1 MKLSM
6 NRFCHILLF
15 IRVFVNPV
23 RSFRGYEAIFA
34 NRGKFGKIILMQQHL
49 WHNLA
54 VEDVLRILETSKTGL
69 SSEETKKRLKHHG
82 PNKLAE
88 EKQSPPLL
96 IFLRQFRSPLIYILV
111 IAGGVTL
118 FLKDYT
124 DAAVIFGAVFLNAF
138 IGFFQENKTSKIL
151 AELKK
156 IIKERAH
163 VIRDGEEKEI
173 NAAELAPG
181 DIFVVEAGNRV
192 PADGRLIES
201 YSLKINEAAL
211 TREWLAKDAIIEPL
225 SEDTNLA
232 DRDNMVYM
240 GTVVEEGKGIAVAV
254 ATGQKTEIGKIAQL
268 VKGAKEE
275 KTPYQV
281 KISRFSRF
289 IALVIL
295 SVSAAVFAA
304 GILTGKDY
312 LEMFLVSVAMA
323 VAAIPEGLPVAVT
336 VVFTFG
342 MREILKRKGLVR
354 NLLAAETLGSTSVI
368 CTDKTG
374 TLTEAKMQVAGV
386 FTGTKELLSD
396 GFAYEEKIDGN
407 GLESH
412 ITALKIATLCSD
424 AYIENPDDE
433 IHQWIIRVRPTERA
447 LLMAGMQAGLSRRE
461 LEKQYP
467 RHDELPFDST
477 YKYSAS
483 LHHLSEAED
492 MIYVMGAPER
502 ILKMAGFIE
511 LDGRQ
516 EKITAER
523 TEELNRKFGDLTA
536 KALRVLAI
544 GYKKIRKDSL
554 YFKLKQKP
562 DGKTDA
568 KIHKQ
573 KLYEKDLKGLVFVGF
588 IALKDPLR
596 KETKEAVRLCR
607 QAGLRPIIVTGDH
620 KLTAQ
625 AIARELGLPA
635 EDKNTIEGA
644 ELVNISDE
652 ELKKRL
658 TDFEIYARVEPIQKL
673 KIIEA
678 WQDRG
683 AVVAMTGDG
692 VNDAPALKKANIGL
706 ALGSGTEVAKEASDL
721 ILLDDNFIIIVAAI
735 EEGRR
740 IIDNVRKIVTYL
752 LSGGFTEIMLIGL
765 AVIFRLPLP
774 VLPGQILWKN
784 LVESTPP
791 SLALAFEPKEKD
803 VMARPPEDPKFP
815 LLNKEMKVLI
825 FVIGIAT
832 NLILFGL
839 FLWLLEEEFPIE
851 EIRSIM
857 FVGLA
862 IDSFFVIFSCRN
874 LRKNIWQFNP
884 FSNFYITGTIM
895 AGFLGLAAA
904 LYLPIF
910 QRLLK
915 TFPLNFFDWLILL
928 SFGLLNLV
936 LVEMTKWWFIKH
948 KKI

>member
-1 MKLSM
+1 M
-6 NRFCHILLF
+6 
-15 IRVFVNPV
+15 
-23 RSFRGYEAIFA
+23 
-34 NRGKFGKIILMQQHL
+34 IIMQHN
-49 WHNLA
+49 WHSLT
-54 VEDVLRILETSKTGL
+54 VGDVLRILETSKKGL
-69 SSEETKKRLKHHG
+69 SDEEVKKRLKHHG

-88 EKQSPPLL
+88 EKPPPLLL

-124 DAAVIFGAVFLNAF
+124 DSAVIFGAVFLNAF

-156 IIKERAH
+156 IIKEKAH
-163 VIRDGEEKEI
+163 IVRDGEEKEI
-173 NAAELAPG
+173 NAVELVPG

-211 TREWLAKDAIIEPL
+211 TGEWLAKETITEPL
-225 SEDTNLA
+225 PENTPLA

-240 GTVVEEGKGIAVAV
+240 GTIVDEGKGIAVAV
-254 ATGQKTEIGKIAQL
+254 ATGGKTEIGKIAQL
-268 VKGAKEE
+268 VKEAKEE
-275 KTPYQV
+275 KTPYQMKV
-281 KISRFSRF
+281 AHFSRL
-289 IALVIL
+289 IAVIIL
-295 SVSAAVFAA
+295 LVSAAVFAA

-354 NLLAAETLGSTSVI
+354 NLLAAETLGSTSII

-374 TLTEAKMQVAGV
+374 TLTEAKMQIAGV

-396 GFAYEEKIDGN
+396 SFSYKEKIEGN
-407 GLESH
+407 GQESH

-433 IHQWIIRVRPTERA
+433 IHQWIIRGRPTERA
-447 LLMAGMQAGLSRRE
+447 LLLAGMQAGLSRSE
-461 LEKQYP
+461 LEKRYP

-483 LHHLSEAED
+483 LHHLSETED
-492 MIYVMGAPER
+492 IIYVMGAPEK

-511 LDGRQ
+511 LDGHQ

-523 TEELNRKFGDLTA
+523 MKELNHKFTDLTS

-544 GYKKIRKDSL
+544 GYKKIKKNSL
-554 YFKLKQKP
+554 SLKLKQNP
-562 DGKTDA
+562 TSEDGS

-573 KLYEKDLKGLVFVGF
+573 KLYEKDLENLVFVGF

-596 KETKEAVRLCR
+596 KETKEAIRLCR

-620 KLTAQ
+620 KMTAQ

-644 ELVNISDE
+644 RLAEISDE
-652 ELKKRL
+652 EFKKRL

-683 AVVAMTGDG
+683 AIVAMTGDG

-721 ILLDDNFIIIVAAI
+721 ILIDDNFIIIVAAV

-740 IIDNVRKIVTYL
+740 IIDNIRKIITYL

-774 VLPGQILWKN
+774 VLPAQILWKN
-784 LVESTPP
+784 LIESTPP

-803 VMARPPEDPKFP
+803 IMHRPPEDPKLP
-815 LLNKEMKVLI
+815 LLDNEMKALI
-825 FVIGIAT
+825 FIIGITT

-839 FLWLLEEEFPIE
+839 FLWLLEKDFPIE

-874 LRKNIWQFNP
+874 LKKNIWQFNP
-884 FSNFYITGTIM
+884 FSNLYITGTIM
-895 AGFLGLAAA
+895 AGFLGLFAAI
-904 LYLPIF
+904 YLPIF

-915 TFPLNFFDWLILL
+915 TFPLTSFDWMILL
-928 SFGLLNLV
+928 GFGLLNLAM
-936 LVEMTKWWFIKH
+936 VEMTKWWHIRKSQ
-948 KKI
+948 KSKVKS

>member
-1 MKLSM
+1 MEK
-6 NRFCHILLF
+6 N
-15 IRVFVNPV
+15 
-23 RSFRGYEAIFA
+23 
-34 NRGKFGKIILMQQHL
+34 
-49 WHNLA
+49 WHNLST
-54 VEDVLRILETSKTGL
+54 EEVLEILKSLKSGL
-69 SSEETKKRLKHHG
+69 SAEEAKKRLKHYG
-82 PNKLAE
+82 RNKLTE
-88 EKQSPPLL
+88 EKPPSPLI

-111 IAGGVTL
+111 IAGFVTFL
-118 FLKDYT
+118 LKDYT
-124 DAAVIFGAVFLNAF
+124 DSIVILGAVFLNAF

-151 AELKK
+151 VELKK
-156 IIKERAH
+156 IVKDKAH
-163 VIRDGEEKEI
+163 VIRDNKEKEI
-173 NAAELAPG
+173 DAADLVPG
-181 DIFVVEAGNRV
+181 DVFILEAGNRV
-192 PADGRLIES
+192 PADGRLIKS

-211 TREWLAKDAIIEPL
+211 TGEWLPKDTVTNPL
-225 SEDTNLA
+225 EEKTPLA

-240 GTVVEEGKGIAVAV
+240 GTIIEAGKGIAVV
-254 ATGQKTEIGKIAQL
+254 TATGIKTEIGKIARL
-268 VKGAKEE
+268 IKEAKEE
-275 KTPYQV
+275 KTPYQI
-281 KISRFSRF
+281 KIANFSRL

-295 SVSAAVFAA
+295 FACAVIFVA
-304 GILTGKDY
+304 GALTGKGY
-312 LEMFLVSVAMA
+312 MEMFLVSVAMA

-386 FTGTKELLSD
+386 FTGTKELLAD
-396 GFAYEEKIDGN
+396 GADYKEKINEN

-424 AYIENPDDE
+424 AYIENSEDE
-433 IHQWIIRVRPTERA
+433 INQWIIRGRPTERA
-447 LLMAGMQAGLSRRE
+447 LLLAGIQAGLSKYE

-483 LHHLSEAED
+483 LHHLSDKED
-492 MIYVMGAPER
+492 IIYIMGAPEK
-502 ILKMAGFIE
+502 ILNMADFIE

-516 EKITAER
+516 EEINDEKA
-523 TEELNRKFGDLTA
+523 EELKRKFENLTA
-536 KALRVLAI
+536 KGLRVLSI
-544 GYKKIRKDSL
+544 GYKRIEKNSL
-554 YFKLKQKP
+554 YLKLKQKP

-573 KLYEKDLKGLVFVGF
+573 KLYEEDLKDLVFVGF

-596 KETKEAVRLCR
+596 KETKEAIRLCR
-607 QAGLRPIIVTGDH
+607 EAGLRPIIVTGDH
-620 KLTAQ
+620 KLTAR
-625 AIARELGLPA
+625 AIAKELGLPA
-635 EDKNTIEGA
+635 EDRNTIEGA
-644 ELVNISDE
+644 ELAEISDE

-658 TDFEIYARVEPIQKL
+658 TDFEIYARVEPEQKL

-678 WQDRG
+678 WQDKG

-721 ILLDDNFIIIVAAI
+721 ILLDDNFATIVAAI

-740 IIDNVRKIVTYL
+740 IIDNIRKIVTYL

-765 AVIFRLPLP
+765 AVIFQLPLP

-784 LVESTPP
+784 LIESTPP

-803 VMARPPEDPKFP
+803 VMCRPPEDPKMP
-815 LLNKEMKVLI
+815 LLNKEMKALI
-825 FVIGIAT
+825 FIIGIAT

-839 FLWLLEEEFPIE
+839 FLWLLEEGFPIE

-874 LRKNIWQFNP
+874 LKKNIWQFNP
-884 FSNFYITGTIM
+884 FSNFYLTATIIV
-895 AGFLGLAAA
+895 AFLGLVAA
-904 LYLPIF
+904 LYFPIF

-915 TFPLNFFDWLILL
+915 TFPLSFFDWLILL

-936 LVEMTKWWFIKH
+936 LVEITKWWFIKH